1 MVYEFKDNSL
11 LIKENGCRIFQNINT
26 KTKKPF
32 VDKKEALEWVK
43 ENLIHLGVFVEAI
56 FDKKDKSFQVKK
68 GKSKDL
74 EDLTYVIHI
83 RNLDDDSDILNEEV
97 ELKDINKK
105 FIEEKLKDLNV
116 DKYYIDLK
124 ILGGYC
130 FLEKE
135 EMIFSKN

>member
-1 MVYEFKDNSL
+1 MTK
-11 LIKENGCRIFQNINT
+11 
-26 KTKKPF
+26 KTK
-32 VDKKEALEWVK
+32 V
-43 ENLIHLGVFVEAI
+43 
-56 FDKKDKSFQVKK
+56 FQVKK

-74 EDLTYVIHI
+74 EDLKYVIHI
-83 RNLDDDSDILNEEV
+83 RNLDDDSDILNEEI

-105 FIEEKLKDLNV
+105 FIEEKLKDLEV